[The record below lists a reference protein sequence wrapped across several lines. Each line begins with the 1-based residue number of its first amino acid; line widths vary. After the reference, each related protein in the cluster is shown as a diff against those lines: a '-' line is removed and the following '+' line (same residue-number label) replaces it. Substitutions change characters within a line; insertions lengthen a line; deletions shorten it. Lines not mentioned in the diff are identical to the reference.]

1 MIFMNAKCAGGHSH
15 RDALALLM
23 FYDGRE
29 LLTDTGMTSFNHYAY
44 GCIGEWMY
52 RKLCGIRT
60 AKPGYRESILV
71 PKPIAPL
78 SWAEASL
85 ETPYGQLSCRWEKKD
100 GELHIAVTVPC
111 NTTATLI
118 LPYSG
123 KEIPLGSGSYE
134 FTDCMR

>member
-1 MIFMNAKCAGGHSH
+1 MNPDRTIS
-15 RDALALLM
+15 
-23 FYDGRE
+23 
-29 LLTDTGMTSFNHYAY
+29 DTGMTSFNHYAY

-60 AKPGYRESILV
+60 AKPGYRESILA